1 MSRFIVVCDVDS
13 TLINEEVIDLLADA
27 AGSGAQVAALTKRA
41 MRGDIDFA
49 DSVAQRVAT
58 LRGTPSSVLD
68 DVLGK
73 VTVTNGALHLVH
85 AVHEAGGY
93 IIAVS
98 GGFHEI
104 LNPIATQLG
113 LDAWVANGL
122 EVFDGLF
129 TGRTYGPVI
138 DAAAKANFLSAYAK
152 KRRIPLSSTIAVG
165 DGANDL
171 AMMSMA
177 GLSVGFCAK
186 PNVRQAANVNIDVHD
201 LSLVAPLFGR
211 RAS

>member
-13 TLINEEVIDLLADA
+13 TLINDEVIDLLADA
-27 AGSGAQVAALTKRA
+27 AGTRTEVAAVTERA
-41 MRGDIDFA
+41 MRGELDFA
-49 DSVAQRVAT
+49 ESLVQRVGT
-58 LRGTPSSVLD
+58 LRGTSAKVLD
-68 DVLGK
+68 DVLGA
-73 VTVTNGALHLVH
+73 VTVTTGALHLVH

-122 EVFDGLF
+122 EVIDGEF
-129 TGRTYGPVI
+129 TGRTYGPLI
-138 DAAAKANFLSAYAK
+138 DGAAKANFLTAFAK
-152 KRRIPLSSTIAVG
+152 KKRIPLSNTIAVG

-171 AMMSMA
+171 AMMNIA
-177 GLSVGFCAK
+177 GLSVAFCAK
-186 PNVRQAANVNIDVHD
+186 PVVRDAAHVRIDVRD
-201 LSLVAPLFGR
+201 LSLVAPFFGR